1 MIYLKNISYIKIVN
15 DWLEFK
21 KNNIKYS
28 TYIKYKYYIDK
39 YIYDYFNKYN
49 FKKLNSNDI
58 NNFFLKDNIN
68 KLSDSTKKLLFV
80 IIKSSIKYG
89 TNKGYRKTN
98 IDINISFKIKK
109 EDISYLTINEQ
120 DKLENYIK
128 NNINIRNIM
137 ILTALYTGVRIGE
150 LCTIKCSDIDIINN
164 TISINK
170 TVQRIKEE
178 NNNKTILLIDK
189 PKTENS
195 IRIVPVPKF
204 IIDYLK
210 KYITKKDTYIFTG
223 SNSPKDP
230 RSVEKY
236 FSNLLRKLNIRH
248 LNFHSLRHTYA
259 TRLKENKIDIKVI
272 SELLGHSDWKITE
285 GIYVHAT
292 FEHKRRSI
300 KELEINWTRKSS

>member
-49 FKKLNSNDI
+49 FKKLNSNNI

-120 DKLENYIK
+120 DKIENYIK

-170 TVQRIKEE
+170 TVQRIKKE
-178 NNNKTILLIDK
+178 NNTKTTLLVDK

-210 KYITKKDTYIFTG
+210 KYITNKDTYIFT
-223 SNSPKDP
+223 STNIPKDP